1 MLDIERAVAGRFPNF
16 YNKPLLRKPALRL
29 LKALLRQDAVNEFMR
44 KHQALDGGEFID
56 AIFDYFD
63 FSYSVSQRDR
73 ANIPAEGR
81 VVIVANHP
89 IGSLDGL
96 ALIKLVTE
104 IRPDVKIL
112 ANQMLS
118 FFTPLKRFLI
128 SVDNFAAVPQ
138 ARKGIKALLQA
149 LSEEQAVIIF
159 PAGEVSRA
167 QPTGVKDSQWKP
179 GFLHVAR
186 RANAPVLPIFIKA
199 KNSWYFY
206 GASWLFKPLST
217 ILLAQEMFNKQSK
230 TIHFHVGEA
239 INPEQLQSDQLTD
252 RTLVKRLRKHLY
264 KIGKG
269 KASQFITQKTI
280 AHPEPRE
287 LLIKELAEAERLG
300 ATSDGHEIFLVDY
313 HPGSAL
319 MRELGRQ
326 REIAFRKVGE
336 GTGAKR
342 DLDNFDVYYRH
353 LILWDKHNLAIVG
366 AYRLGEGKQIMAAWG
381 EEGFYTRQ
389 MYEFNPA
396 YRTYLLD
403 SVELGRSFVHPDYWG
418 KACLD
423 YLWQGIGAYLARYPA
438 RYLIGPVSMS
448 ARYPDALMDMLVT
461 YFRLYFQHPQQL
473 VSALNSY
480 QASPLREMDFAITCK
495 DLTAEQAFSVMQKE
509 FQAAGFK
516 IPVLFKQYL
525 ALFKPGG
532 FLALDFMRD
541 KDFGDCL
548 DALCI
553 ADLHLMKE
561 EKARRYLQGQSLRRL
576 HH

>member
-1 MLDIERAVAGRFPNF
+1 MLDIEQAVAGRFPNF
-16 YNKPLLRKPALRL
+16 YKRPLLRKPAMRV
-29 LKALLRQDAVNEFMR
+29 LKALLRQDAVNDFLH
-44 KHQALDGGEFID
+44 KNQALEGIDFID
-56 AIFDYFD
+56 AIFDYFE
-63 FSYSVSQRDR
+63 FSYSLSQRDR

-96 ALIKLVTE
+96 ALIKLVSE

-118 FFTPLKRFLI
+118 FFQPLKRFLI
-128 SVDNFAAVPQ
+128 PVDNFAAVPQ
-138 ARKGIKALLQA
+138 ARKGIKGLLQA

-167 QPTGVKDSQWKP
+167 QATGVKDGQWKP
-179 GFLHVAR
+179 GFLNVAR
-186 RANAPVLPIFIKA
+186 RAQAPVLPIFIKA

-217 ILLAQEMFNKQSK
+217 ILLAQEMFNKQAK

-239 INPEQLQSDQLTD
+239 INPEQLQSDQLSD

-269 KASQFITQKTI
+269 KASQFSTQKTI

-287 LLIKELAEAERLG
+287 LLIKELADAERLG
-300 ATSDGHEIFLVDY
+300 ATNDGHEIYVADFQ
-313 HPGSAL
+313 PGSAL

-342 DLDNFDVYYRH
+342 DLDKFDLYYRH

-389 MYEFNPA
+389 MYQFNPE
-396 YRTYLLD
+396 YRPYLLD
-403 SVELGRSFVHPDYWG
+403 SLELGRSFVHPDYWG

-423 YLWQGIGAYLARYPA
+423 YLWQGIGAYLSRYPA

-448 ARYPDALMDMLVT
+448 ARYPDDLMDKLVT
-461 YFRLYFQHPQQL
+461 YFRLYFQHPQPL
-473 VSALNSY
+473 VTALNSY
-480 QASPLREMDFAITCK
+480 QASPLREMDFAVACNG
-495 DLTAEQAFSVMQKE
+495 LTAEQAFSLLQKE
-509 FQAAGFK
+509 FQAAGCK

-561 EKARRYLQGQSLRRL
+561 EKGRRYLQGHSLQRP

>member
-1 MLDIERAVAGRFPNF
+1 MLDLDRAIAGRFPNF

-29 LKALLRQDAVNEFMR
+29 LKALLRQDTVNEFLS
-44 KHQALDGGEFID
+44 KNQGLEGGEFID

-96 ALIKLVTE
+96 ALIKLVSE

-112 ANQMLS
+112 ANQMLH
-118 FFTPLKRFLI
+118 FFKPLQRFLI
-128 SVDNFAAVPQ
+128 GVDNLSAVPA
-138 ARKGIKALLQA
+138 ARKGIKAILQA

-167 QPTGVKDSQWKP
+167 MPTGVQDSLWKP

-186 RANAPVLPIFIKA
+186 RAQAPVLPVYIKA

-217 ILLAQEMFNKQSK
+217 VLLAQEMFNKQSK

-239 INPEQLQSDQLTD
+239 IHSDQLNSDQLSD
-252 RTLVKRLRKHLY
+252 RALVKRLRKHLY

-269 KASQFITQKTI
+269 KTSNFITQKTI

-287 LLIKELAEAERLG
+287 LLIKELAQAERLG
-300 ATSDGHEIFLVDY
+300 STQDGHEIYLADY
-313 HPGSAL
+313 QGDSAL

-342 DLDNFDVYYRH
+342 DLDSFDTYYRH
-353 LILWDKHNLAIVG
+353 LILWDKNQLNIVG
-366 AYRLGEGKQIMAAWG
+366 AYRLGEGRNILANWG
-381 EEGFYTRQ
+381 EEGFYTHQ
-389 MYEFNPA
+389 QYKFSAP
-396 YRTYLLD
+396 YRPYLAD
-403 SVELGRSFVHPDYWG
+403 AIELGRSFVHPDYWG

-448 ARYPDALMDMLVT
+448 ARFPDALMDNLVT
-461 YFRLYFQHPQQL
+461 YFRLYFQHPQNL
-473 VSALNSY
+473 VQALNPY
-480 QASPLREMDFAITCK
+480 QASPLREMDFSLLCTH
-495 DLTAEQAFSVMQKE
+495 LSAEQGFSLLQKN
-509 FQAAGFK
+509 FQTAGQK
-516 IPVLFKQYL
+516 IPVLFKQYM

-532 FLALDFMRD
+532 FRVLDFTRD
-541 KDFGDCL
+541 KEFGDCL

-553 ADLHLMKE
+553 ADLQLIKE
-561 EKARRYLQGQSLRRL
+561 EKARRYLDSKSLQRPM
-576 HH
+576 H

>member
-1 MLDIERAVAGRFPNF
+1 MLDIEQAVAGRFPNF
-16 YNKPLLRKPALRL
+16 YKQPFFRKPALRL
-29 LKALLRQDAVNEFMR
+29 LKALLRQDAVNDFLH
-44 KHQALDGGEFID
+44 KHQALEGGEFID

-112 ANQMLS
+112 ANQMLNH
-118 FFTPLKRFLI
+118 FTPLHKFLI
-128 SVDNFAAVPQ
+128 AVDNFAAVPA
-138 ARKGIKALLQA
+138 ARRGIKALLRA
-149 LSEEQAVIIF
+149 LNEEQAVIIF

-167 QPTGVKDSQWKP
+167 QPTGVKDGVWKP

-186 RANAPVLPIFIKA
+186 RTQAPVLPVFIKA

-217 ILLAQEMFNKQSK
+217 MLLAQEMFNKQSK
-230 TIHFHVGEA
+230 TIHFHVGES
-239 INPEQLQSDQLTD
+239 ISPDQLESDQLTD
-252 RTLVKRLRKHLY
+252 RALVKRLRKHLY

-269 KASQFITQKTI
+269 KTSNFITQKTI

-287 LLIKELAEAERLG
+287 LLIKELSEAERLG
-300 ATSDGHEIFLVDY
+300 ATSDGHEMYLVDF
-313 HPGSAL
+313 HPGSVL

-342 DLDNFDVYYRH
+342 DLDTFDTYYRH
-353 LILWDKHNLAIVG
+353 LILWDKHHLTIVG
-366 AYRLGEGKQIMAAWG
+366 AYRLGEGKQILENQG

-389 MYEFNPA
+389 MYEFSPQ
-396 YRTYLLD
+396 YRPYLED

-418 KACLD
+418 KASLD
-423 YLWQGIGAYLARYPA
+423 YLWQGIGAYLMRYPA

-448 ARYPDALMDMLVT
+448 VRYPEALMDMLVT
-461 YFRLYFQHPQQL
+461 YFRLYHQHPEPL
-473 VSALNSY
+473 VQALNSF
-480 QASPLREMDFAITCK
+480 QASPQREMEFSQLCAG
-495 DLTAEQAFSVMQKE
+495 LTAEQAFSLMQKQ
-509 FQAAGFK
+509 FQTAGFK

-532 FLALDFMRD
+532 FLTLDFMRD

-553 ADLHLMKE
+553 ADLHLIKD
-561 EKARRYLQGQSLRRL
+561 EKARRYLQPAAQKL

>member
-1 MLDIERAVAGRFPNF
+1 MLDIERAVAGRFPAF

-29 LKALLRQDAVNEFMR
+29 LKALLRQDAVNDFLR
-44 KHQALDGGEFID
+44 KNQGLEGIDFID

-63 FSYSVSQRDR
+63 FSYSISQRDR

-96 ALIKLVTE
+96 ALIKLVSE

-118 FFTPLKRFLI
+118 YFTPLQRFLI
-128 SVDNFAAVPQ
+128 AVDNFAAVPQ
-138 ARKGIKALLQA
+138 ARKGIKAILQA

-186 RANAPVLPIFIKA
+186 RVSAPVLPIFIKA

-230 TIHFHVGEA
+230 TIHFHVGET
-239 INPEQLQSDQLTD
+239 INPEQLQSDQVND

-287 LLIKELAEAERLG
+287 QLIKELADAERLG
-300 ATSDGHEIFLVDY
+300 ATSDGHEIYLADFQ
-313 HPGSAL
+313 PGSAL

-342 DLDNFDVYYRH
+342 DLDRFDLYYRH

-389 MYEFNPA
+389 MYQFNPE
-396 YRTYLLD
+396 YRPYLLD
-403 SVELGRSFVHPDYWG
+403 SLELGRSFVHPDYWG

-423 YLWQGIGAYLARYPA
+423 YLWQGIGAYLSRYPA

-448 ARYPDALMDMLVT
+448 ARYPDDLMDKLVT
-461 YFRLYFQHPQQL
+461 YFRLYFQHPQPL
-473 VSALNSY
+473 VAALNSY
-480 QASPLREMDFAITCK
+480 QASPLREMDFAVACNG
-495 DLTAEQAFSVMQKE
+495 LTAEQAFSLLQKE
-509 FQAAGFK
+509 FQAAGCK

-561 EKARRYLQGQSLRRL
+561 EKARRYLQAQSLQRV

>member
-1 MLDIERAVAGRFPNF
+1 MLDIEQAVAGRFPNF
-16 YNKPLLRKPALRL
+16 YKRPLIRKPALRL
-29 LKALLRQDAVNEFMR
+29 LKAILRQDAVNDFL
-44 KHQALDGGEFID
+44 KKNQALDGGEFID

-73 ANIPAEGR
+73 ANIPSEGR

-96 ALIKLVTE
+96 ALIKLVSE
-104 IRPDVKIL
+104 VRPDVKIL

-118 FFTPLKRFLI
+118 HFTPLHKFLI
-128 SVDNFAAVPQ
+128 GVDNLSAVPA
-138 ARKGIKALLQA
+138 ARKSIKALLQA

-186 RANAPVLPIFIKA
+186 RTEAPVLPVFIKA

-217 ILLAQEMFNKQSK
+217 MLLAQEMFNKQSK

-239 INPEQLQSDQLTD
+239 INPDQLQSDQLTD
-252 RTLVKRLRKHLY
+252 RALVKRLRKHLY

-269 KASQFITQKTI
+269 KVSSFITQKTI

-287 LLIKELAEAERLG
+287 LLIKELNEAERLG
-300 ATSDGHEIFLVDY
+300 ATSDGHEIYLADY
-313 HPGSAL
+313 HAGSAL

-342 DLDNFDVYYRH
+342 DLDTFDTYYRH
-353 LILWDKHNLAIVG
+353 LILWDKTNLTIVG
-366 AYRLGEGKQIMAAWG
+366 AYRLGEGKNIIANWG

-389 MYEFNPA
+389 MYTFNPE
-396 YRTYLLD
+396 YRRYLLD

-448 ARYPDALMDMLVT
+448 ARYPEALMDSLVT
-461 YFRLYFQHPQQL
+461 YFRLYLQHPEQL
-473 VSALNSY
+473 AMAINSY
-480 QASPLREMDFAITCK
+480 QASPLREMDFSLQCTN
-495 DLTAEQAFSVMQKE
+495 LTAEQAFSLLQKQ
-509 FQAAGFK
+509 FQAEGHK

-532 FLALDFMRD
+532 FKALDFMRD

-553 ADLHLMKE
+553 ADLEFLKE
-561 EKARRYLQGQSLRRL
+561 EKARRYLQGQSLQRM

>member
-1 MLDIERAVAGRFPNF
+1 MLDIEQAVAGRFPNF
-16 YNKPLLRKPALRL
+16 YNKPMLRKPALRV
-29 LKALLRQDAVNEFMR
+29 LKALLRQDAVNIFLY
-44 KHQALDGGEFID
+44 KHQALEGCDFID

-63 FSYSVSQRDR
+63 FSYSVSLRDR

-96 ALIKLVTE
+96 ALIKLVSE
-104 IRPDVKIL
+104 VRPDVKIL

-118 FFTPLKRFLI
+118 HFAPLKRFLI
-128 SVDNFAAVPQ
+128 SVDNFAAVPH
-138 ARKGIKALLQA
+138 ARKGIKALMQA
-149 LSEEQAVIIF
+149 LSEEQAVIVF

-167 QPTGVKDSQWKP
+167 QPTGVKDGQWKP
-179 GFLHVAR
+179 GFLHIAR
-186 RANAPVLPIFIKA
+186 RASAPVLPICIKA

-206 GASWLFKPLST
+206 GASWLFKPFST

-230 TIHFHVGEA
+230 TIHFLVGET
-239 INPEQLQSDQLTD
+239 IHPEQLQSDQLND
-252 RTLVKRLRKHLY
+252 RALVKRLRKHLY

-269 KASQFITQKTI
+269 KTSNFITQKTI
-280 AHPEPRE
+280 AHPEPKE
-287 LLIKELAEAERLG
+287 LLIKELSESERLG
-300 ATSDGHEIFLVDY
+300 ATSDGHEIYLVDY
-313 HPGSAL
+313 QPGSAL

-353 LILWDKHNLAIVG
+353 LILWDKNNFTMVG
-366 AYRLGEGKQIMAAWG
+366 AYRLGEGKQIMANWG

-389 MYEFNPA
+389 MYTFADE
-396 YRTYLLD
+396 YRHYLLD
-403 SVELGRSFVHPDYWG
+403 GVELGRSFVHPDYWG
-418 KACLD
+418 KASLD

-448 ARYPDALMDMLVT
+448 ARYPEALMDILVT
-461 YFRLYFQHPQQL
+461 YFRVYFQHPKAL
-473 VSALNSY
+473 VQALNSY
-480 QASPLREMDFAITCK
+480 QASPLREMDFCLRCTN
-495 DLTAEQAFSVMQKE
+495 LTAEQAFSVMQKE

-532 FLALDFMRD
+532 FLVMDFTRD

-553 ADLHLMKE
+553 ADLQLIKD
-561 EKARRYLQGQSLRRL
+561 EKARRYLHGHSLQRL
-576 HH
+576 AH